1 MKPLVYINSTV
12 ASAIHAVLG
21 ILHTP
26 ILCIGHGIAQKC
38 MHNLKSITELRLQ
51 TCANVLAVLIL

>member
-1 MKPLVYINSTV
+1 MKPTVYINSTV

-26 ILCIGHGIAQKC
+26 IILCIGHGIAQTCAHKF
-38 MHNLKSITELRLQ
+38 KSITELRLQ
-51 TCANVLAVLIL
+51 T